1 MKQSAEQT
9 HSSVSDPFAS
19 ASDPFALGRRL
30 KTPVWVFDTDNS
42 QVVYANEAGCAVW
55 QAESEEALRERQLC
69 DGMSATVAKRLRQYQ
84 NDFIDSDTTFSET
97 WTIYPKDEPVTL
109 KVVYS
114 GFVLPDG
121 RMAMLCEVI
130 GEAANEPA
138 TLRSAEALLHTD
150 VMISLY
156 SVQGDPLYT
165 NPAARKAALGSRT
178 QLSDMFTHQVDFM
191 GMQSAW
197 HCDGESRQ
205 VAQVQTSQGWR
216 WHDISVKRCLDAA
229 TGEEAL
235 LLTAV
240 DVSELKTARD
250 KARYLADRD
259 QLTGCY
265 NHAFMRAQ
273 LEFIGAKSNAENSS
287 YALLFMDIDKFKQVN
302 DTYGHEV
309 GDSVLRIFASRLK
322 GLIRSNDY
330 IARMGGDE
338 FIILIEGIGDKTML
352 QHRVETIRA
361 EIAKPMDCG
370 AVQLNV
376 TTSIGVSVLTGD
388 ETVDYTAVMKQADIA
403 LYSSKRSGRDR
414 YTFFN
419 ASLGAEVSERNWLE
433 AEVRRAIAE
442 RSFELFYQPRLDI
455 ASRRVVSVEG
465 LLRWNHPERGFIG
478 PNIFIPVCEEI
489 GLISELGEF
498 VMREGHRQLIE
509 WRQAGLDI
517 DVSLNVSPRQFQDPH
532 LVELCEAISNECA
545 VASNCI
551 ELEITES
558 SLFNENAL
566 VSEKIRRITELGF
579 SVALDDFGTG
589 YSNLAHISKFPLNC
603 IKLDRFFIQELPTSG
618 PLLLLILTL
627 AKQIGATT
635 VAEGVETPEQL
646 EWLAA
651 HGCDQIQGFLF
662 SKAVPVKD
670 LSCAVRDVEQK
681 AQTLLGGLVYSTRV
695 RSQVA

>member
-1 MKQSAEQT
+1 MADQFQL
-9 HSSVSDPFAS
+9 SV
-19 ASDPFALGRRL
+19 SDPFALGRRL

-42 QVVYANEAGCAVW
+42 QVAYANEAACEIW
-55 QAESEEALRERQLC
+55 QAESEEALRRRRLSE
-69 DGMSATVAKRLRQYQ
+69 GMSATVAKRLRQYQ
-84 NDFIDSDTTFSET
+84 DDFLGSDASFNES
-97 WTIYPKDEPVTL
+97 WTIYPNDEPVTI

-114 GFVLPDG
+114 GFVMPDG
-121 RMAMLCEVI
+121 RMAMLCEVT
-130 GEAANEPA
+130 GEVVDEPA

-156 SVQGDPLYT
+156 SMQGDPLYT
-165 NPAARKAALGSRT
+165 NPAARRALIGPTGSLR
-178 QLSDMFTHQVDFM
+178 DMFCQQQDFTD
-191 GMQSAW
+191 MQSAW
-197 HCDGESRQ
+197 QADGEGRH
-205 VAQVQTSQGWR
+205 VAKVKTSQGLR
-216 WHDISVKRCLDAA
+216 WHDMTAKCCLDAA
-229 TGEEAL
+229 TGEQAL

-259 QLTGCY
+259 QLTGCF
-265 NHAFMRAQ
+265 NRAFIRQ
-273 LEFIGAKSNAENSS
+273 HLEFIASSASDESES

-309 GDSVLRIFASRLK
+309 GDSVLCTFVKRVQSK
-322 GLIRSNDY
+322 IRANDC

-338 FIILIEGIGDKTML
+338 FVILIEGVHDKVAL
-352 QHRVETIRA
+352 QHRVEAIRA

-370 AVQLNV
+370 TVQLNV
-376 TTSIGVSVLTGD
+376 TTSIGVSILATD
-388 ETVDYTAVMKQADIA
+388 EIVDWTDIMKQADIA

-414 YTFFN
+414 CTFFN
-419 ASLGAEVSERNWLE
+419 ETLGAEVSERNWLE
-433 AEVRRAIAE
+433 TEVKQAIAN

-455 ASRRVVSVEG
+455 ASRKVVSVEG
-465 LLRWNHPERGFIG
+465 LLRWNHPERGFVA
-478 PNIFIPVCEEI
+478 PNTFIPICEEM

-532 LVELCEAISNECA
+532 LVSLCEAISSQCA
-545 VASNCI
+545 VGNNGI

-558 SLFNENAL
+558 SLFDKNAL
-566 VSEKIRRITELGF
+566 ISEKIRRITELGF
-579 SVALDDFGTG
+579 RVALDDFGTG
-589 YSNLAHISKFPLNC
+589 YSNLAHISKFPLSC
-603 IKLDRFFIQELPTSG
+603 IKLDMSFVQQLPTSG

-646 EWLAA
+646 QWLAA

-662 SKAVPVKD
+662 SKAAPAGE
-670 LSCAVRDVEQK
+670 LRAVVNDVEKK
-681 AQTLLGGLVYSTRV
+681 ARHLLDGLEN
-695 RSQVA
+695 SQDLRAMVA